1 MRKYLALNCRRR
13 PNLDPLESRYL
24 LSGGIEVIE
33 VHTAPALII
42 GLDFRPTPHP
52 ADVFGSLAISPVS
65 SVPGDW
71 PMPGFHHDF
80 SPLGELS
87 PPAPEFHTYSDPQ
100 VVTLLISPTPELEN
114 PAVSTPIS
122 ETMSAVPE
130 PPSHGNVPPG

>member
-42 GLDFRPTPHP
+42 GLDLRQTPHP
-52 ADVFGSLAISPVS
+52 ADVFGSLAILPVS
-65 SVPGDW
+65 RVPGDW
-71 PMPGFHHDF
+71 PMTGFHHDF

-87 PPAPEFHTYSDPQ
+87 TPAPEFHAYSDPQ
-100 VVTLLISPTPELEN
+100 VVSPLISLISESEN
-114 PAVSTPIS
+114 AIVLTPIS
-122 ETMSAVPE
+122 E
-130 PPSHGNVPPG
+130 